1 MARLERDEIT
11 AMNEVIAAYQA
22 KNPNVK
28 FDVLYVPFDDLRGK
42 FETAAATGRGPTVL
56 IVPADWGP
64 ALYDSELVADISAMT
79 SEGFLR
85 TINPAAPGAV
95 KYKDKLIGLPET
107 IKGVIMFRNKALW
120 KDAPK
125 TVNDIITGSRL
136 VTAGD
141 IVGADLER
149 GFFFCA
155 VHLNGVGG
163 QLMDAQGNPMFN
175 DAKGVEWLNL
185 LKSFSEAGP
194 TEYNTDNDVNLIK
207 AGKVAIVIDG
217 TWNTTGLAD
226 AIGADNLVIDPWP
239 TYGDGHRSA
248 TCGPRR
254 STCAPMLWTKARRP
268 PGRSSSSSSHPT
280 RRHAGQGGAHPGGG
294 QRQDHRPGYAPVAGG
309 VQAGHRLPCH
319 PPNGILLGADGH
331 RPQVGL

>member
-207 AGKVAIVIDG
+207 AGKVADRKSV
-217 TWNTTGLAD
+217 
-226 AIGADNLVIDPWP
+226 V
-239 TYGDGHRSA
+239 
-248 TCGPRR
+248 
-254 STCAPMLWTKARRP
+254 
-268 PGRSSSSSSHPT
+268 
-280 RRHAGQGGAHPGGG
+280 
-294 QRQDHRPGYAPVAGG
+294 
-309 VQAGHRLPCH
+309 
-319 PPNGILLGADGH
+319 
-331 RPQVGL
+331 